1 MKNILRILAVLAL
14 CVGTAFAQNQS
25 GSVNSGGTVASPVT
39 KLVAGTG
46 ISLSPTSGIG
56 SVTVTASGTSG
67 ELITNDTT
75 TNATMFPTWVTANTG
90 TLPFF
95 VSSTKLSFNP
105 STGLLSSSAYLA
117 TGTGTIKF
125 GATAAATIGVSAD
138 TTAGN
143 LVVTSPTTGA
153 ITFAPAGTEKARFAP
168 TTGDLLLGGLTT
180 DGTGMLQFPA
190 GTTSAGGIALGTDIK
205 IFREAADQLTFAG
218 ASTTQFRMSP
228 GGSLRGY
235 WTCSGTTNTFSSNA
249 GSIILRGGDV
259 DSITIDGSQGVTF
272 AAKAVSTS
280 PSAGVGY
287 ATGAG
292 GAVTQLTDK
301 TTAVT
306 LNTVTGAVTTAATA
320 LGAGTSV
327 GFTVNDSSA
336 ATTDYVG
343 CSIDSGAT
351 LNSYTVTVDSIGAG
365 TFHIHLRNESAGSL
379 SEAIVIRFVVIK
391 AVSS

>member
-56 SVTVTASGTSG
+56 SVTVTATGTSG
-67 ELITNDTT
+67 EAITDDTT
-75 TNATMFPTWVTANTG
+75 TNATMFPVWVTANTG
-90 TLPFF
+90 TLPLK
-95 VSSTKLSFNP
+95 VTSTKMFFNP
-105 STGLLSSSAYLA
+105 STGALSS
-117 TGTGTIKF
+117 THM
-125 GATAAATIGVSAD
+125 
-138 TTAGN
+138 
-143 LVVTSPTTGA
+143 
-153 ITFAPAGTEKARFAP
+153 
-168 TTGDLLLGGLTT
+168 LLNGLST
-180 DGTGMLQFPA
+180 DGTGALQFPA
-190 GTTSAGGIALGTDIK
+190 ATTSAGGITMGTDLSIYR
-205 IFREAADQLTFAG
+205 IATGQLALAHIGGNTPVMYFYEGAG
-218 ASTTQFRMSP
+218 QV
-228 GGSLRGY
+228 GYVGSSSGDVRLNSNIGITLR
-235 WTCSGTTNTFSSNA
+235 TNNGTTALT
-249 GSIILRGGDV
+249 L
-259 DSITIDGSQGVTF
+259 DSSQGATF
-272 AAKAVSTS
+272 VAKAVSTS
-280 PSAGVGY
+280 PSGGIGY

>member
-1 MKNILRILAVLAL
+1 MKNILRLLAVLAL

-46 ISLSPTSGIG
+46 ISLSPASGIG
-56 SVTVTASGTSG
+56 SVTVTATGTSG
-67 ELITNDTT
+67 EAITDDTT
-75 TNATMFPTWVTANTG
+75 TNATMFPVWVTANTG
-90 TLPFF
+90 TLPLK
-95 VSSTKLSFNP
+95 VTSTKMFFNP
-105 STGLLSSSAYLA
+105 STGALASTHMLL
-117 TGTGTIKF
+117 
-125 GATAAATIGVSAD
+125 
-138 TTAGN
+138 N
-143 LVVTSPTTGA
+143 
-153 ITFAPAGTEKARFAP
+153 
-168 TTGDLLLGGLTT
+168 GLST
-180 DGTGMLQFPA
+180 DGTGALQFA
-190 GTTSAGGIALGTDIK
+190 THTTSAGGINMGSNIVM
-205 IFREAADQLTFAG
+205 F
-218 ASTTQFRMSP
+218 ASTSNRLDIGSTAAAFTFRF
-228 GGSLRGY
+228 LD
-235 WTCSGTTNTFSSNA
+235 SGTVRGQIVQNGTTLTLDSTAGPLILSSNDTTA
-249 GSIILRGGDV
+249 V
-259 DSITIDGSQGVTF
+259 TIDTSQGATF
-272 AAKAVSTS
+272 VNKAVSTS

-306 LNTVTGAVTTAATA
+306 LNTITGAVTTAATA

-336 ATTDYVG
+336 STTDYVG

>member
-1 MKNILRILAVLAL
+1 MKKILRILAVLAL

-67 ELITNDTT
+67 EAITNDTT

-105 STGLLSSSAYLA
+105 STGLLNSSAYLA

-143 LVVTSPTTGA
+143 LVFTGTTTGVFQLTGVSTLQNDGSNNMIIQSTGGTDVILNA
-153 ITFAPAGTEKARFAP
+153 ASGRTIQAKINGTLIFALSNAAGVST
-168 TTGDLLLGGLTT
+168 LLGGAGNMTIT
-180 DGTGMLQFPA
+180 SGTGNSRTLTLQT
-190 GTTSAGGIALGTDIK
+190 TTSGGTATNALVIDATQN
-205 IFREAADQLTFAG
+205 ATFAG
-218 ASTTQFRMSP
+218 T
-228 GGSLRGY
+228 
-235 WTCSGTTNTFSSNA
+235 
-249 GSIILRGGDV
+249 
-259 DSITIDGSQGVTF
+259 
-272 AAKAVSTS
+272 AVSTS
-280 PSAGVGY
+280 ASAGVGY